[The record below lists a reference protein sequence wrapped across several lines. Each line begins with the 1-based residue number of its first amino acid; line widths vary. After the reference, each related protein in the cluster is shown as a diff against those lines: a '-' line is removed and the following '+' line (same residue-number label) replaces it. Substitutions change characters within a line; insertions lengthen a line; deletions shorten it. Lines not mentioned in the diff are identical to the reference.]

1 MLKENLEIELAHY
14 QDSAKNYPTD
24 MRPRYEIGRRLL
36 QLGRYDEAIPAL
48 QEGQRDLKNHLQA
61 LLLLG
66 QCFFKKK
73 WYSDAVAVFQR
84 AMESPDAAAGEISKD
99 LQYYL
104 GRAYEADGKLA
115 EAAKA
120 YSAVAQIDFLY
131 KDVRTRLEQLHKQQ
145 QGKGGSE

>member
-1 MLKENLEIELAHY
+1 MAHY

-24 MRPRYEIGRRLL
+24 MRLRYEIGRRFL

-66 QCFFKKK
+66 QCFFKKN
-73 WYSDAVAVFQR
+73 WHSDAVSVFQR
-84 AMESPDAAAGEISKD
+84 ALKSPDATAGEISKD

-104 GRAYEADGKLA
+104 GRAYEGDGKLA

-131 KDVRTRLEQLHKQQ
+131 KDVRTRLEQLRNQQ
-145 QGKGGSE
+145 QGKGDSE